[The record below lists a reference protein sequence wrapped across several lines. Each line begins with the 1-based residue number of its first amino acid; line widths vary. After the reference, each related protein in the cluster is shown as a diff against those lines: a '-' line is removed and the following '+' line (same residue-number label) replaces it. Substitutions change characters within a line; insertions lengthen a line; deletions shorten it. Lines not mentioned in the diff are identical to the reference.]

1 MSSSLTV
8 TRYPQPQRYEAEDAE
23 VSYGV
28 IYQAG
33 SLANPYVNAG
43 CNGEYVGLLN
53 YADSSVTLNV
63 SAPRT
68 GDYQLDI
75 YYGNGN
81 QAMTDQLLRVDGG
94 ASTPVVYTPNVDW
107 TFIGKKTVD
116 LYLKAGSHTIT
127 LANDTSAGPALFDCL
142 HLCHLAP
149 APNRGPEPE
158 TPYRAQKGRPG
169 LRFRQ

>member
-33 SLANPYVNAG
+33 SLANPYVNAAS
-43 CNGEYVGLLN
+43 NGEYVGFLN
-53 YADSSVTLNV
+53 YADSSVTFNV

-68 GDYQLDI
+68 GDYQLVI

-81 QAMTDQLLRVDGG
+81 QAMTDQLLRADGG
-94 ASTPVVYTPNVDW
+94 ASTPVVYTPNLDW
-107 TFIGKKTVD
+107 PFIAKKTLD
-116 LYLKAGSHTIT
+116 LSLKPATHPIT
-127 LANDTSAGPALFDCL
+127 LANPPS
-142 HLCHLAP
+142 
-149 APNRGPEPE
+149 
-158 TPYRAQKGRPG
+158 PY
-169 LRFRQ
+169 

>member
-23 VSYGV
+23 VSNGV
-28 IYQAG
+28 ISQTG
-33 SLANPYVNAG
+33 SLANPYVDAAS
-43 CNGEYVGLLN
+43 NGEYVGFLN
-53 YADSSVTLNV
+53 YADSSVTFNV
-63 SAPRT
+63 SAPNT

-107 TFIGKKTVD
+107 TFIPKKP
-116 LYLKAGSHTIT
+116 
-127 LANDTSAGPALFDCL
+127 LAL
-142 HLCHLAP
+142 HPTAAHHP
-149 APNRGPEPE
+149 V
-158 TPYRAQKGRPG
+158 T
-169 LRFRQ
+169 